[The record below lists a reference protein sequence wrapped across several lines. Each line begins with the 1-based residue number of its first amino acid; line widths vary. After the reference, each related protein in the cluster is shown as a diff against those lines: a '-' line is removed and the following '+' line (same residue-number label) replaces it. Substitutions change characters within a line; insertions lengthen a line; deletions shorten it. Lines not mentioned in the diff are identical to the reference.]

1 MTSIRDNLLI
11 TAGSRA
17 AYMDAF
23 HVIDLPYGVDGED
36 EVADFVTKLVD
47 EYITN
52 NIDEPFDVFI
62 EKALMKRYNNEN
74 NRW

>member
-1 MTSIRDNLLI
+1 MTNIRDNLLI

-36 EVADFVTKLVD
+36 EIADFVTKLVD
-47 EYITN
+47 EYLAK
-52 NIDEPFDVFI
+52 NIDEPFDIFI
-62 EKALMKRYNNEN
+62 EKTLMKRYKNDKNT
-74 NRW
+74 

>member
-36 EVADFVTKLVD
+36 EIADFVTKLVD
-47 EYITN
+47 EYLMKN
-52 NIDEPFDVFI
+52 DDQPFDIFI
-62 EKALMKRYNNEN
+62 EKALMKRYNNDN